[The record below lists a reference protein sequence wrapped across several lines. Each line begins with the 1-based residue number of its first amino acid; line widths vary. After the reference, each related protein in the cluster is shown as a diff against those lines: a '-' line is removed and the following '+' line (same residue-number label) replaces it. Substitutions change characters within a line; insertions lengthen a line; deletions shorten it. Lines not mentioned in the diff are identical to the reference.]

1 MASSAAS
8 PPAARAAS
16 NTLHVDAKVAITRPP
31 SLCMKPAQTPPA
43 ASPPS
48 SSTPAPMSLTSREW
62 VVPPRPKPGRK
73 PATDTPPTKR
83 KAQNR
88 AAQRAFRERRAAR
101 VGELEEQLK
110 QIEEEHEH
118 EQDIL
123 RAAVEKLEKEIEH
136 YQTDL
141 AHWVD
146 RCRRL
151 ENELAAVRSTTSGSS
166 SSPSARDKA
175 PSSTDN
181 NATNDTS
188 IGCGNCTLETR
199 CQCIDEAFAAMGGE
213 ATEARDA
220 NHQEKRPLSPS
231 QRDGGE
237 KRIKIES
244 KENLEIDFTAVYAS
258 NTLPERPHL
267 ENHSPTSVV
276 ADPCGFCS
284 DGTPCI
290 CAEVAAEQEEAQT
303 AAANS
308 RSTAAATIPTHPP
321 PRQLDQFTPPPSE
334 GDVSMSVPPV
344 VTAPSG
350 CGASG
355 PGTCA
360 QCRADPNSTLFC
372 KSLAAS
378 RAQSQQPANTP
389 SSTGGC
395 CGAQTPG
402 GSCCRSSNTNTENN
416 AVPLPRRNR
425 TTRSQ
430 AAAYQTLAQQQSP
443 STNNM
448 PPKTAGVTLTCADAY
463 TTLSRHPAYER
474 AAGDI
479 GEWMPKLHASEPA
492 TNKGMAGVAGRPA
505 LEIDAA
511 NVMAVLRDFD
521 RRFGKS
527 P

>member
-8 PPAARAAS
+8 PKAAATAATAA
-16 NTLHVDAKVAITRPP
+16 NTTSVDVKVAIARPP

-48 SSTPAPMSLTSREW
+48 SSTSAPMSLTSREW

-123 RAAVEKLEKEIEH
+123 RATVDKLEKEIEH

-151 ENELAAVRSTTSGSS
+151 ENELAAARSTTSE
-166 SSPSARDKA
+166 SPPSTSTRDKA
-175 PSSTDN
+175 PSSDDN
-181 NATNDTS
+181 AANDTS
-188 IGCGNCTLETR
+188 VGCGNCTLETR
-199 CQCIDEAFAAMGGE
+199 CQCIDDAFAAMGGD
-213 ATEARDA
+213 AAEARDT
-220 NHQEKRPLSPS
+220 NHHEKRPLSPS

-244 KENLEIDFTAVYAS
+244 RETLEIDFTAVYAS
-258 NTLPERPHL
+258 NAIPERPRL
-267 ENHSPTSVV
+267 DNHSPTSAV

-290 CAEVAAEQEEAQT
+290 CAEVAAEQERAQT
-303 AAANS
+303 AASS
-308 RSTAAATIPTHPP
+308 RSAAAIIPTHTSS
-321 PRQLDQFTPPPSE
+321 RQLDQFTPPPSE
-334 GDVSMSVPPV
+334 GDVSMSVPSVLPP
-344 VTAPSG
+344 PSG

-378 RAQSQQPANTP
+378 RAQSQLATTP
-389 SSTGGC
+389 SSGC
-395 CGAQTPG
+395 CGAQIPG
-402 GSCCRSSNTNTENN
+402 GSCCRSSTENN
-416 AVPLPRRNR
+416 VVPLPRRNR

-430 AAAYQTLAQQQSP
+430 AAVIPSYETLAQQS
-443 STNNM
+443 STNV
-448 PPKTAGVTLTCADAY
+448 PKAGVTLTCADAY

-479 GEWMPKLHASEPA
+479 GEWMPKLHASEPS
-492 TNKGMAGVAGRPA
+492 NPGMAGRPA